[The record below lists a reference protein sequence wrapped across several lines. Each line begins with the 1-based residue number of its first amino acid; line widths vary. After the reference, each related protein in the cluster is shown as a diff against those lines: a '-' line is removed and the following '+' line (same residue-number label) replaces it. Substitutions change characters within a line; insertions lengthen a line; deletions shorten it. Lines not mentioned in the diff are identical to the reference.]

1 MHHADCPLIRKFLW
15 GLFHNQVFLRFSFK
29 SLVFEA
35 FLCSYLGINSDPKQ
49 WWTSLSWITYERF
62 YFYNSPFVSWILHLS
77 VFICSAADCFYSFF
91 SPVFSSW
98 ISFFYKAT
106 SASAFGI
113 PPLRCKVLH
122 SFSRR
127 VLLNTEDK
135 SHVLYLFFQLMPGW
149 HLIIQLGWETA
160 SIFSSYC

>member
-1 MHHADCPLIRKFLW
+1 MQIAHWLENFFGGCFIIKSSWDSVLSLWFLKHSYVHILVLILILSSG
-15 GLFHNQVFLRFSFK
+15 GLAYHELPMNVSIF
-29 SLVFEA
+29 
-35 FLCSYLGINSDPKQ
+35 C
-49 WWTSLSWITYERF
+49 
-62 YFYNSPFVSWILHLS
+62 NSPFVSWILHLS